1 MTVETH
7 ALQCGSVW
15 GGTRSLDMDVSSD
28 GLKASVYSQAYDG
41 LNGGDVYYFSVC
53 SRGLLT
59 RIALGDVQ
67 GHGEEVAHLSAWLY
81 DSLLRR
87 MNTSSGNK
95 VLHDLNP
102 RVCDKGFK
110 AITTMVVAG
119 YHSRRAKLYFAYAGH
134 PPLLVWRA
142 ADPVWRPLEIEEPPK
157 GPSDLPLGILAAT
170 SYRQGA
176 ASLEKGDR
184 ILLCTDGVL
193 ENENDSGEALG
204 VAGLAELI
212 NAGPQAGLAGL
223 KAYLLDALRRRAS
236 GKPLDDDVTFMFV
249 EMTTGEVRQGRLTS
263 RMLTTWDRLWG
274 RRT

>member
-1 MTVETH
+1 
-7 ALQCGSVW
+7 
-15 GGTRSLDMDVSSD
+15 
-28 GLKASVYSQAYDG
+28 
-41 LNGGDVYYFSVC
+41 
-53 SRGLLT
+53 
-59 RIALGDVQ
+59 
-67 GHGEEVAHLSAWLY
+67 
-81 DSLLRR
+81 